1 MKFSFLLF
9 FLVKVIFNKYSHNK
23 WYIDKKNPI
32 DKTGLDWLQGLLEK
46 ERIKGA
52 VS

>member
-23 WYIDKKNPI
+23 WYIDKKI
-32 DKTGLDWLQGLLEK
+32 QL
-46 ERIKGA
+46 IKLVWIGYKDC
-52 VS
+52 